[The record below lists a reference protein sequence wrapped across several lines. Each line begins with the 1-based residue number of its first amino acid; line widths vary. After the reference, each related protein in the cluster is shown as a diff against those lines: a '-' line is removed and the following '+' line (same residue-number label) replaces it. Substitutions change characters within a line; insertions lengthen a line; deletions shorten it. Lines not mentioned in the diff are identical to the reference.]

1 MAITTAP
8 APASPVS
15 DEAAVRPGALAK
27 IRHWIAEIRRL
38 PLFPVTMLLVFLLI
52 PAVFAELIAPHNPR
66 RGDLDD
72 RLVPPAWSG
81 DVVSVRTVVER
92 VNRDNRQNEI
102 KLTDAERT
110 VRIGD
115 ATVVG
120 KAEGEAPVLGDQIQI
135 VVKPGGQGKY
145 LLGTDKNGMDIFS
158 RIVHGARLALVVSMM
173 AIFVS
178 GLIGTVLGIL
188 AGYYGGWVDTVV
200 MRLVDMSLSI
210 SLILVALVL
219 AATLGPRI
227 ENVLIVV
234 CLFLW
239 SRYARLIRGET
250 LALKTQDFIS
260 RARVAGSSEIRI
272 MLRHI
277 FPNLVNTIIVL
288 ATLQLGFV
296 ILLEAGLSFLGAGI
310 PRPNPAWGVMVA
322 DGRELIIDSWWVSF
336 FPGLAILFTVLSV
349 NLLGDWLRD
358 RLDPKQRNV

>member
-1 MAITTAP
+1 MAIST
-8 APASPVS
+8 SPVPAATPVE
-15 DEAAVRPGALAK
+15 EADASVGTGGKIAHWVR
-27 IRHWIAEIRRL
+27 EVRRL
-38 PLFPVTMLLVFLLI
+38 PLLPLSLLLI
-52 PAVFAELIAPHNPR
+52 FLIIPAIFAELIAPHNAR

-81 DVVSVRTVVER
+81 GKMSVRTVVEK
-92 VNRDNRQNEI
+92 VNRENRQNEV
-102 KLTDAERT
+102 KLSDAERN

-115 ATVVG
+115 ASVVG
-120 KAEGEAPVLGDQIQI
+120 KPEGAAPEVGDQLLTVIKQ
-135 VVKPGGQGKY
+135 GGSTKY

-158 RIVHGARLALVVSMM
+158 RIVHGARLALVVSLM

-178 GLIGTVLGIL
+178 GFIGTVLGIL
-188 AGYYGGWVDTVV
+188 AGYFGGWIDTVV

-210 SLILVALVL
+210 SLVLIALVL

-239 SRYARLIRGET
+239 SRYARLVRGET
-250 LALKTQDFIS
+250 LALKTQDFIARS
-260 RARVAGSSEIRI
+260 RVAGASQFRI

-310 PRPNPAWGVMVA
+310 PRPNPAWGLMVA

>member
-8 APASPVS
+8 VTQPAQE
-15 DEAAVRPGALAK
+15 EAAPTGALSRIK
-27 IRHWIAEIRRL
+27 KLVQEIRRL
-38 PLFPVTMLLVFLLI
+38 PLFPVTMLLVFLII
-52 PAVFAELIAPHNPR
+52 PALFAEIIAPHNPR

-81 DVVSVRTVVER
+81 DVVSIRNVVET

-102 KLTDAERT
+102 KISDAERT

-120 KAEGEAPVLGDQIQI
+120 KAEGEVPVVGDQLQI
-135 VVKPGGQGKY
+135 VVKPGGQAKY

-158 RIVHGARLALVVSMM
+158 RIVHGARLALIVSLM

-188 AGYYGGWVDTVV
+188 AGYFGGWVDTVV

-227 ENVLIVV
+227 ENVLVVV

-239 SRYARLIRGET
+239 SRYARLVRGET
-250 LALKTQDFIS
+250 LALKTQDFIARS
-260 RARVAGSSEIRI
+260 RVAGSSQLRI
-272 MLRHI
+272 MARHI